1 MRVGDR
7 DRGLSQP
14 AYSGKAAVRGER
26 RCPPSVAHFPEVEKK
41 MTDQIRRTVLKGAA
55 AAGAAAVMVSA
66 AAQVSSDQAP
76 KVLDGQP
83 MPEPPAE
90 RSAGPIRPGRGSML
104 EDKVAVVT
112 GAARGI
118 GRAIAVEMAAN
129 GADVVVVDIAG
140 KVSPASNAVPAT
152 PEELDETVRIVKS
165 FGRRCEAIKADIRDI
180 AALRLIA
187 DRVEKDY
194 GKIDIVVANAA
205 IQRWVPLLEM
215 EDSDWRDVIDNNLN
229 GTANTVRAF
238 APKMVARKKG
248 RFILL
253 SSMQGKHGTKDAS
266 SYSASKWGILGLMKS
281 AAMELGEHNITVN
294 ALIPGLVDTGLTR
307 YEKRLAESMGEQGQ
321 KVEHPTPQEA
331 WDNRAP
337 TVPLKVGWLQPDDIS
352 PAAVF
357 LASDAANMVTGAEYE
372 VTGGDSAKDI

>member
-1 MRVGDR
+1 MSMID
-7 DRGLSQP
+7 L
-14 AYSGKAAVRGER
+14 VRR
-26 RCPPSVAHFPEVEKK
+26 Q
-41 MTDQIRRTVLKGAA
+41 MLKGAA
-55 AAGAAAVMVSA
+55 AATAFAAVSPA
-66 AAQVSSDQAP
+66 AAQHRSDEGP
-76 KVLDGQP
+76 KQLDGHP
-83 MPEPPAE
+83 VPEPPVE
-90 RSAGPIRPGRGSML
+90 RSAGPIRPGRGTML
-104 EDKVAVVT
+104 DGKIAVVT

-129 GADVVVVDIAG
+129 GADVIAIDIAG
-140 KVSPASNAVPAT
+140 PVSPASNAKPAT
-152 PEELDETVRIVKS
+152 PEDLAETVRQITS
-165 FGRRCEAIKADIRDI
+165 LGRKGEAIRADIRDI
-180 AALRLIA
+180 TALRAAA
-187 DRVEKDY
+187 DSIERSY
-194 GKIDIVVANAA
+194 GKIDIVVADAA

-281 AAMELGEHNITVN
+281 AALELGEHNITVN
-294 ALIPGLVDTGLTR
+294 ALIPGLVDTALTR
-307 YEKRLAESMGEQGQ
+307 YQKRLSESMGEQGQ
-321 KVEHPTPQEA
+321 KVDDPTPQQA
-331 WDNRAP
+331 WENRAP
-337 TVPLKVGWLQPDDIS
+337 TAPLKVGWLQPDDIS
-352 PAAVF
+352 PVAVF